1 VKALES
7 LKSAN
12 REEERLL
19 EQIEPKRLPAHIA
32 IIMDGNGRWAQ
43 RRHLPR
49 VAGHRAGVKAAREI
63 IEACARMK
71 ITALTLYA
79 FSMENWRRPKTEV
92 DFLMRLL
99 REYLR
104 KELPIIHKNNIRL
117 LVIGRPDQLPDAV
130 SRDIERA
137 EQTTARN
144 TGMKLVV
151 ALNYGARAELVD
163 AFNRIV
169 DRIRHNGLS
178 SYQVDEQTV
187 SDHLYTAGLPDP
199 DLVIRTSGE
208 MRVSNFLLWQ
218 IAYAEIYVTETLWPD
233 FNRARLLEALIEYQK
248 RERRYGGLSA
258 GGAAES
264 ADKEEV
270 EELAASAS
278 RHRARG

>member
-1 VKALES
+1 MKALES